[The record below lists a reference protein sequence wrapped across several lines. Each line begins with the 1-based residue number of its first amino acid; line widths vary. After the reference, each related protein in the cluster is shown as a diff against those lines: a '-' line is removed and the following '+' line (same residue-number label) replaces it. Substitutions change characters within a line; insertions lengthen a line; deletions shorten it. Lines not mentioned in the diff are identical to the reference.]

1 MRIIGRPRQTLHDSI
16 DTQMEKKLI
25 ASGMLS
31 IREEVS
37 NLAKSQIV
45 ITQLADNP
53 DLSPEAN
60 PVTTGDSEIGVDYST
75 DPPTQDTEFTTG
87 AERSDN
93 LDDFM
98 LLLIPRVTSVESQ
111 ITSLKPWYTVQYIPI
126 GIITQINIPHPI
138 VDAKVWKNGIRLF
151 EGASYDF
158 TISGSSVLVAGI
170 ANDRFIVEY
179 TTSWVGS

>member
-25 ASGMLS
+25 SSGLLS
-31 IREEVS
+31 VKEEVS
-37 NLAKSQIV
+37 NLSKSQIV

-53 DLSPEAN
+53 DLSPETN
-60 PVTTGDSEIGVDYST
+60 PVSSADSEIGVDYST
-75 DPPTQDTEFTTG
+75 SPPTQDTEFATG

-98 LLLIPRVTSVESQ
+98 ILLIPRVDAVEDQ
-111 ITSLKPWYTVQYIPI
+111 LLLLKPWYTVQYIP
-126 GIITQINIPHPI
+126 GTTITQVDVPHPI
-138 VDAKVWKNGIRLF
+138 ISAKVWKNGIRLY
-151 EGASYDF
+151 EGVGYDF
-158 TISGSSVLVAGI
+158 TISGSSVMVNGI
-170 ANDRFIVEY
+170 SGDRFIVEY